1 MSHHIFDIAED
12 YLGVKEYPAA
22 KHNDQIV
29 KFFADAGHGY
39 VQDDET
45 PWCAAFVGAVLAECG
60 VKGSGKLNARSYMDW
75 GHPVDIANAEKGDIV
90 VFWRGSKDSW
100 KGHVAFFSHVEGDK
114 IYVLGGNQGN
124 AVSVAPYPA
133 ERLLG
138 VRRLKQPRKKKV
150 QSKTVQA
157 SMIQVT
163 TAAGTGVTA
172 VASLDG
178 TAQLVA
184 IIGACVIAV
193 TALIVMKERLLKWNA
208 GDR

>member
-60 VKGSGKLNARSYMDW
+60 VKGSGKLNARSYLDW
-75 GHPVDIANAEKGDIV
+75 GQPVDINNAQKGDVV
-90 VFWRGSKDSW
+90 VFWRGSKKGW
-100 KGHVAFFSHVEGDK
+100 KGHVAFYSHHDDEN

-124 AVSVAPYPA
+124 KVSVAPYPRD
-133 ERLLG
+133 RLLG
-138 VRRLKQPRKKKV
+138 VRTLKQPRKKKV
-150 QSKTVQA
+150 QSKTMKASVVQ
-157 SMIQVT
+157 VG
-163 TAAGTGVTA
+163 TAAGAGVTA
-172 VASLDG
+172 IGSLDG
-178 TAQLVA
+178 TAQLIA
-184 IIGACVIAV
+184 IGGAVVIAV
-193 TALIVMKERLLKWNA
+193 TALIILKERIVKWNA